1 MSRKS
6 EECETTRLRILRAVT
21 KPIEEMTVS
30 QISSA
35 AGVSRQTFYSLFA
48 SKYDIAYWYLKKA
61 ESRFLVEIGRTLS
74 LSDGISNYF
83 EFLERERPSLANA
96 FERKPDKRELRERL
110 DYLINEMLQTASGKG
125 VDIDED
131 FKFCVSYTVESANCL
146 VASWCLHGGASD
158 DAKTMAR
165 RLKMCIPQRLATL
178 SDPESLSAKR
188 PAFD

>member
-1 MSRKS
+1 M
-6 EECETTRLRILRAVT
+6 
-21 KPIEEMTVS
+21 
-30 QISSA
+30 
-35 AGVSRQTFYSLFA
+35 
-48 SKYDIAYWYLKKA
+48 
-61 ESRFLVEIGRTLS
+61 
-74 LSDGISNYF
+74 
-83 EFLERERPSLANA
+83 
-96 FERKPDKRELRERL
+96 

-158 DAKTMAR
+158 DAETMAR

>member
-83 EFLERERPSLANA
+83 EFLERERPYLANA
-96 FERKPDKRELRERL
+96 FERNPT
-110 DYLINEMLQTASGKG
+110 NANS
-125 VDIDED
+125 
-131 FKFCVSYTVESANCL
+131 ES
-146 VASWCLHGGASD
+146 VW
-158 DAKTMAR
+158 
-165 RLKMCIPQRLATL
+165 II
-178 SDPESLSAKR
+178 
-188 PAFD
+188 

>member
-1 MSRKS
+1 
-6 EECETTRLRILRAVT
+6 
-21 KPIEEMTVS
+21 MTVS

-83 EFLERERPSLANA
+83 EFLGERTPYLANA

-146 VASWCLHGGASD
+146 VASCVSMAEPATMRRPWPAGSRCASLN
-158 DAKTMAR
+158 ASR
-165 RLKMCIPQRLATL
+165 RYPTRNRFPQ
-178 SDPESLSAKR
+178 SVR
-188 PAFD
+188 PSIRQQGHPLEA

>member
-83 EFLERERPSLANA
+83 EFLERERPYLANA
-96 FERKPDKRELRERL
+96 FERKPDKR
-110 DYLINEMLQTASGKG
+110 
-125 VDIDED
+125 
-131 FKFCVSYTVESANCL
+131 
-146 VASWCLHGGASD
+146 
-158 DAKTMAR
+158 
-165 RLKMCIPQRLATL
+165 
-178 SDPESLSAKR
+178 
-188 PAFD
+188 